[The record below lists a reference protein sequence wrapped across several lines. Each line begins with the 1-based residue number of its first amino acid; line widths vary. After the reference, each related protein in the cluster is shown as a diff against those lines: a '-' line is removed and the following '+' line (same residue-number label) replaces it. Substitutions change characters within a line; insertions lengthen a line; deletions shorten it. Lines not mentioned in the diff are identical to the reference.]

1 MVETVTL
8 NNGVQ
13 MPVSGYGTYQTQP
26 GITEPRLEE
35 PGRSPGEKN
44 DRSSLQIGRFS
55 FIKINQLSE
64 RN

>member
-13 MPVSGYGTYQTQP
+13 MPVIGYSTYQTQS

-35 PGRSPGEKN
+35 PGRSPGERRA
-44 DRSSLQIGRFS
+44 RSSLQIGRFS